1 MNMYVLIIVS
11 VLCVGLF
18 SGLEIAF
25 LTVNRLK
32 MELKIRQGGFF
43 MNLLK
48 GFIKSPV
55 RFISTTLLAV
65 NVGIVMYG
73 LAITEVLEPWLKTIL
88 PANISKSK
96 VFITFLQAIIE
107 TLLLLF
113 VAEFLPKIVFKMFP
127 ERLLRFFSPLIWFI
141 YHLLYPLIASVTWF
155 STFVIQKIFKVE
167 YKENEQVFRRTDLD
181 LYVKET
187 LTNNANH
194 ENIDANLFKNTLKMN
209 ETRVRECMVPR
220 TEIQGVSVNTSI
232 PELIEKFQH
241 IGYSKLLVYRENV
254 DNVVGYVNL
263 IDIFK
268 QPSELRQIIQ
278 PTIIA
283 PESMFIN
290 ELYSEMNKQHCALAV
305 VVDEFGSTYGIV
317 TIEDILEEILGEI
330 DDEHDENS
338 ETEQKINE
346 NTYQFSGRLKISY
359 LREKY
364 NLPIEDGDYDTL
376 GGYVLAKSGKIPN
389 KEEQLHIDD
398 FVIKIVDVAKTKI
411 NLVQLT
417 YNKEN

>member
-1 MNMYVLIIVS
+1 MNMYSLILIS
-11 VLCVGLF
+11 VICVGLF

-43 MNLLK
+43 MSLLK

-55 RFISTTLLAV
+55 KFISTTLLAV
-65 NVGIVMYG
+65 NIGIVMYG
-73 LAITEVLEPWLKTIL
+73 LAMTEVLDPWLTRVL
-88 PANISKSK
+88 PPHLAHSR
-96 VFITFLQAIIE
+96 VFITFIQAIIE

-113 VAEFLPKIVFKMFP
+113 IAEFLPKVIFKMFP
-127 ERLLRFFSPLIWFI
+127 ESLLRFFSPLIWLV
-141 YHLLYPLIASVTWF
+141 YYLLYPLIAGVTWF

-167 YKENEQVFRRTDLD
+167 YKETEQVFRRTDLD
-181 LYVKET
+181 LYVRET
-187 LTNNANH
+187 LTTH
-194 ENIDANLFKNTLKMN
+194 TRSEGIDASLFKNTLKMN

-220 TEIQGVSVNTSI
+220 TEIQGVSIHTPI
-232 PELIEKFQH
+232 PELIEKFRQV
-241 IGYSKLLVYRENV
+241 GYSKLLVYRDNV

-268 QPSELRQIIQ
+268 QPSDLRQIIQ

-290 ELYSEMNKQHCALAV
+290 ELYSEMNKQHCAMAV

-330 DDEHDENS
+330 DDEHDDTAEIERKVGES
-338 ETEQKINE
+338 I
-346 NTYQFSGRLKISY
+346 YQLSGRLKVEY
-359 LREKY
+359 LIEKY
-364 NLPIEDGDYDTL
+364 GLPLEKGEYDTL
-376 GGYVLAKSGKIPN
+376 GGYILAKSGKIPQ
-389 KEEQLHIDD
+389 KDEVLSIDC
-398 FVIKIVDVAKTKI
+398 FTIKILDVAKTKV
-411 NLVQLT
+411 NLVELQ
-417 YNKEN
+417 YSSKE

>member
-1 MNMYVLIIVS
+1 MYVLIIIS

-55 RFISTTLLAV
+55 KFISTTLLAV
-65 NVGIVMYG
+65 NVGTVMYG
-73 LAITEVLEPWLKTIL
+73 LAMTEVLEPWLKTIL
-88 PANISKSK
+88 PANLSKSK

-107 TLLLLF
+107 TLMLLF
-113 VAEFLPKIVFKMFP
+113 IAEFLPKVIFKMFP

-167 YKENEQVFRRTDLD
+167 YKENEQVFKRTDLD

-187 LTNNANH
+187 LTNNASH
-194 ENIDANLFKNTLKMN
+194 ENIDANLFKNTLRMN

-220 TEIQGVSVNTSI
+220 TEIQGVPVNTSI
-232 PELIEKFQH
+232 PELIEKFQQV
-241 IGYSKLLVYRENV
+241 GYSKLLVYRESV
-254 DNVVGYVNL
+254 DNVLGYVNL
-263 IDIFK
+263 IDTFK
-268 QPSELRQIIQ
+268 QPSDIRQIIQ

-290 ELYSEMNKQHCALAV
+290 ELYSEMNRQHCAMAV

-330 DDEHDENS
+330 DDEHDE
-338 ETEQKINE
+338 EGYIEQKINE
-346 NTYQFSGRLKISY
+346 YTYQFSGRIKISH
-359 LREKY
+359 LRENY
-364 NLPIEDGDYDTL
+364 NFPIEDGDYDTL
-376 GGYVLAKSGKIPN
+376 GGYVLAKSGKIPS
-389 KEEQLHIDD
+389 KGEQLHIDD
-398 FVIKIVDVAKTKI
+398 FIIKIIDVAKTKI
-411 NLVQLT
+411 NLVELT
-417 YNKEN
+417 YKIEE

>member
-1 MNMYVLIIVS
+1 MNMYALIFIS
-11 VLCVGLF
+11 IICVGLF

-55 RFISTTLLAV
+55 KFISTTLLAV
-65 NVGIVMYG
+65 NIGIVMYG
-73 LAITEVLEPWLKTIL
+73 LAMTEVLDPWLIQIL
-88 PANISKSK
+88 PPHLAENR

-107 TLLLLF
+107 TLFLLF
-113 VAEFLPKIVFKMFP
+113 IAEFLPKVLFKTFP
-127 ERLLRFFSPLIWFI
+127 EGLLRFFSPLIWLV
-141 YHLLYPLIASVTWF
+141 YYLLYPFIAGITWF
-155 STFVIQKIFKVE
+155 STFVIEKIFKVE

-181 LYVKET
+181 LYVRET
-187 LTNNANH
+187 LKTHTDA
-194 ENIDANLFKNTLKMN
+194 EGIDANLFKNTLKMN

-220 TEIQGVSVNTSI
+220 TEIQGVSINTSI
-232 PELIEKFQH
+232 PDLIEKFRQV
-241 IGYSKLLVYRENV
+241 GYSKLLVYRDNV

-268 QPSELRQIIQ
+268 QPSDLRQIIQ
-278 PTIIA
+278 PVIIA

-290 ELYSEMNKQHCALAV
+290 ELYSEMTKQHCAMAV

-330 DDEHDENS
+330 DDEHDDSAEIEKKISENV
-338 ETEQKINE
+338 
-346 NTYQFSGRLKISY
+346 YQFSGRLKVEHLI
-359 LREKY
+359 EKY
-364 NLPIEDGDYDTL
+364 ALPIEKGDYDTL
-376 GGYVLAKSGKIPN
+376 GGYILAKSGKIPQ
-389 KEEQLHIDD
+389 KDEVLSIDE
-398 FVIKIVDVAKTKI
+398 FSIKILDVAKTKI
-411 NLVQLT
+411 NLVELE
-417 YNKEN
+417 YIKK